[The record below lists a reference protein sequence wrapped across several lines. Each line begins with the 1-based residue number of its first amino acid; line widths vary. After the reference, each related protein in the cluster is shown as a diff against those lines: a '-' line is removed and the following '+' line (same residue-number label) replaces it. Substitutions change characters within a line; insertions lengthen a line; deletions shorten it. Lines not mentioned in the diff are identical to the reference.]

1 MLFSIFEPEIK
12 SANVVSTPSGGFT
25 LGFTLG
31 YKTASSSRGDAHLP
45 VSQIPHPGR
54 PSELLQWTESYV
66 LKPGVD
72 NGHYGILTQTKQSL
86 VANRIELTGK
96 QRHHAGGMSVQ
107 INEPVCGVLSG
118 YLGADQNFTS
128 IFADSVL
135 GDRLTKQL
143 LRAFSELK
151 HPSIRALDAG
161 VFTLFAP
168 NLDESF
174 YPHHAS
180 FNTKTVATFTQF
192 GLNLNFRL
200 AESVLVEYDLS
211 VDTTDEMFYLDAE
224 GRVVSPNFFSWLSS
238 Y

>member
-12 SANVVSTPSGGFT
+12 SASVLAVPGGGFT

-31 YKTASSSRGDAHLP
+31 YKTASSSRNDAHLA
-45 VSQIPHPGR
+45 VDQIPHPGK
-54 PSELLQWTESYV
+54 PSELIQWEETYI
-66 LKPGVD
+66 LKPGV
-72 NGHYGILTQTKQSL
+72 NSGHYGVLTQSNQSL
-86 VANRIELTGK
+86 VANRVVLTGK
-96 QRHHAGGMSVQ
+96 TRRHVNGMSVQ
-107 INEPVCGVLSG
+107 INEPVCGVLSDW
-118 YLGADQNFTS
+118 LGDNQNFTS
-128 IFADSVL
+128 IFADGAL
-135 GDRLTKQL
+135 GDKLTKQL
-143 LRAFSELK
+143 LRAIAELK

-161 VFTLFAP
+161 VYTLFAP

-174 YPHHAS
+174 FPHHAS

>member
-12 SANVVSTPSGGFT
+12 SASVVSTPGGGFT

-31 YKTASSSRGDAHLP
+31 YKTSSSTRADAHVP

-54 PSELLQWTESYV
+54 PSELLAWEESYI
-66 LKPGVD
+66 LKPGTIS
-72 NGHYGILTQTKQSL
+72 GHYGVLAQSNQSL
-86 VANRIELTGK
+86 VANRLELVGK
-96 QRHHAGGMSVQ
+96 RRIQNAGVSIQ
-107 INEPVCGVLSG
+107 INEPTVGVLAG
-118 YLGADQNFTS
+118 WLGVDQNYIS

-135 GDRLTKQL
+135 GDKLTKQL
-143 LRAFSELK
+143 LRAFADLK
-151 HPSIRALDAG
+151 HPTVRVLDAG
-161 VFTLFAP
+161 VYSLFAP
-168 NLDESF
+168 NLDETF

-211 VDTTDEMFYLDAE
+211 VDTTDEIYYLDAE
-224 GRVVSPNFFSWLSS
+224 GRVVSPNFFSWLSR